1 MVVAQETVDW
11 QESLTHTHA
20 KRNPQPVRK
29 GKGYSKI
36 KSIMA
41 LAVIVGL
48 TGAIGAETIHLT
60 VVQGAQIRALETE
73 IAAIQT
79 RNDLLQMEADK
90 LRSVGR
96 IESVALSMGM
106 EKPTGK
112 VYMAGV
118 VPAAKNQEGAPLTQ
132 AVTQTAEAQPSALK
146 QFSQKFTSFFASTQ
160 R

>member
-1 MVVAQETVDW
+1 MVVAQETVEW
-11 QESLTHTHA
+11 QEALTQTRT
-20 KRNPQPVRK
+20 KRKSQPVRK

-60 VVQGAQIRALETE
+60 VVKGAQIRSLENE
-73 IAAIQT
+73 ISAIKT

-96 IESVALSMGM
+96 IESEALSMGM

-112 VYMAGV
+112 VYMAGMM
-118 VPAAKNQEGAPLTQ
+118 PAAKKQEGAPLTQ
-132 AVTQTAEAQPSALK
+132 AIAQTSEAKPSALQ

>member
-1 MVVAQETVDW
+1 MVVAQETVEW
-11 QESLTHTHA
+11 QESSPQTYA
-20 KRNPQPVRK
+20 EKNPQPVRK

-36 KSIMA
+36 KSIIV
-41 LAVIVGL
+41 LAFIVGL

-60 VVQGAQIRALETE
+60 VVKGAQVRILENE
-73 IAAIQT
+73 ISVIKAK
-79 RNDLLQMEADK
+79 NNLLQIEADK

-118 VPAAKNQEGAPLTQ
+118 LPAANNQKGAPSTQ
-132 AVTQTAEAQPSALK
+132 AVTEASEDKSSVLQ

>member
-1 MVVAQETVDW
+1 MVVAQETVEW
-11 QESLTHTHA
+11 QEDLTQTYA
-20 KRNPQPVRK
+20 ERKPQPVRK

-36 KSIMA
+36 KSILV
-41 LAVIVGL
+41 LAFIVGL

-60 VVQGAQIRALETE
+60 IVQGAQVRSLENE
-73 IAAIQT
+73 ISAIKT

-112 VYMAGV
+112 VYMAGLA
-118 VPAAKNQEGAPLTQ
+118 PAAKNQKGAPSTQ
-132 AVTQTAEAQPSALK
+132 GVTQSTEAKPSALQ

>member
-1 MVVAQETVDW
+1 MVVAQETVEW
-11 QESLTHTHA
+11 REALTQTHA
-20 KRNPQPVRK
+20 EINPQPVRK

-36 KSIMA
+36 KSIMV
-41 LAVIVGL
+41 LTLIVGL

-60 VVQGAQIRALETE
+60 VVQGAQIRSLENE
-73 IAAIQT
+73 ISAIKT

-118 VPAAKNQEGAPLTQ
+118 VPAAKNEKGAPLTQ
-132 AVTQTAEAQPSALK
+132 AETRASEAKPSALK